1 MYMKKT
7 TLLLIAAIFLLPSF
21 LLAQPGK
28 IVGKWYTIDED
39 GNRKSL
45 VAITRTSAGIYE
57 GVIEKLLT
65 GDPNR
70 RCVECSGTD
79 KDKPIAG
86 MKIIRGLKADGE
98 KLTGG
103 TILDPANGKIYNCTM
118 TYDKKTGN
126 LKVRG
131 SLDRTGI
138 IGRNQTWLKA
148 ED

>member
-1 MYMKKT
+1 MKNR
-7 TLLLIAAIFLLPSF
+7 TLLLFVAIFLFPVF
-21 LLAQPGK
+21 ALAQPAK
-28 IVGKWYTIDED
+28 ILGKWYTIDED

-45 VAITRTSAGIYE
+45 VSLTRTSAGVYE

-70 RCVECSGTD
+70 RCIECTGAD

-86 MKIIRGLKADGE
+86 MKIIRGLRVDGE

-138 IGRNQTWLKA
+138 IGRNQTWLRA
-148 ED
+148 DN